1 MKSILIVAGENSGDS
16 HGADVVRE
24 FKRGHADIAFFGVG
38 GERLAEEG
46 VEICSSIKEL
56 SAVGI
61 FEITIRLPQIRR
73 IFTRLEKEVQAR
85 NPAAAVLIDAPDFN
99 LRLAKKLQKDGV
111 PVLYYISPTI
121 WAWRSGR
128 LKIIRKVVTRMCLIF
143 PFEKKLYDDNGIPA
157 VFVGHPLKDKVKT
170 SLTRDEFLSK
180 YSLPREGH
188 MITLLP
194 GSRRTEIKN
203 HLPVLI
209 AAARRLRTEIPVHFL
224 LVLAESIDREYLH
237 RYLPHGEKGIDV
249 LTMDR
254 YDAIAQADLVLSSC
268 GTANLETALLGTPF
282 IAFYRLSPLTYYPF
296 RRLVRIH
303 SYSIVNILAART
315 VVPELIQGRFSSAQL
330 VRETKAL
337 LFSEEKR
344 AKMKDEFKQVAV
356 LLGQEKASERVAREL
371 ERIVFPP
378 MPLKTPASCNSPATH
393 YNS

>member
-1 MKSILIVAGENSGDS
+1 
-16 HGADVVRE
+16 
-24 FKRGHADIAFFGVG
+24 
-38 GERLAEEG
+38 
-46 VEICSSIKEL
+46 
-56 SAVGI
+56 
-61 FEITIRLPQIRR
+61 
-73 IFTRLEKEVQAR
+73 
-85 NPAAAVLIDAPDFN
+85 
-99 LRLAKKLQKDGV
+99 
-111 PVLYYISPTI
+111 
-121 WAWRSGR
+121 
-128 LKIIRKVVTRMCLIF
+128 
-143 PFEKKLYDDNGIPA
+143 
-157 VFVGHPLKDKVKT
+157 
-170 SLTRDEFLSK
+170 
-180 YSLPREGH
+180 

-303 SYSIVNILAART
+303 AYSIVNILAART
-315 VVPELIQGRFSSAQL
+315 VVPELIQGRFSSAHL

-344 AKMKDEFKQVAV
+344 AKMKDEFRQVAV
-356 LLGQEKASERVAREL
+356 LLGQEKAPERVAREL
-371 ERIVFPP
+371 ERIVFPLCP
-378 MPLKTPASCNSPATH
+378 
-393 YNS
+393 